1 MGKTS
6 TLIKLDINKSS
17 LFYLNKPLLFLSN
30 RNILFQKLGQDL
42 IWLYKIILIYN
53 STFAFENQIFL
64 LKDLKIVIPAI
75 LTLLFIIL
83 FKSL

>member
-1 MGKTS
+1 MGKVL
-6 TLIKLDINKSS
+6 TLIKWDINKSS

-53 STFAFENQIFL
+53 STFSFENQIFL
-64 LKDLKIVIPAI
+64 LKDPKIVIPTI
-75 LTLLFIIL
+75 ITLFINCL
-83 FKSL
+83 SF

>member
-1 MGKTS
+1 M
-6 TLIKLDINKSS
+6 DINKSS

-64 LKDLKIVIPAI
+64 LKDPKIVIPTI
-75 LTLLFIIL
+75 LTFFINCL
-83 FKSL
+83 SL